1 MTKRGTSGL
10 IVFHSS
16 FGFRHSVLRMFSFFR
31 SSRRKR
37 LLAKPFPPP
46 WLEMLENNVG
56 HYALLPVELQH
67 RLRDATRILVNERT
81 FVGSNGLVVTDE
93 MKVTVAAQAA
103 LLILGGH
110 DYYFD
115 RLGEIFLYPRRV
127 KAALTTY
134 QHRLHGGLGFVDE
147 DAINLGEAWHDRRV
161 RLSWPDVL
169 HGGRDPYDGTNL
181 VLHEFAHHLDGLDG
195 DMGGLPP
202 QETAAKQERW
212 QQVIQQ
218 EYDRLLAEIESGKE
232 TLLDPYGAENEAE
245 FFAVATECFYEQP
258 RELRQEHPDLY
269 AILRDF
275 YHVEPAEW
283 GEQ

>member
-1 MTKRGTSGL
+1 
-10 IVFHSS
+10 
-16 FGFRHSVLRMFSFFR
+16 MFSWLR
-31 SSRRKR
+31 SSRRKK
-37 LLAKPFPPP
+37 LLAEPFPAP
-46 WLEMLENNVG
+46 WLEILASNVG
-56 HYALLPVELQH
+56 HYALLPAELQK
-67 RLRDATRILVNERT
+67 RLREATRILVAERT
-81 FVGSNGLVVTDE
+81 FVGSSGLVVTDE
-93 MKVTVAAQAA
+93 MKVTVSAQAA

-127 KAALTTY
+127 KAALTNY
-134 QHRLHGGLGFVDE
+134 QHRLHSGLGFVDE

-169 HGGRDPYDGTNL
+169 RGGRDPHDGMNL

-202 QETAAKQERW
+202 QETRAKQERW
-212 QQVIQQ
+212 EAVIDR
-218 EYDRLLAEIESGKE
+218 EYGLHLADVELGKE

-245 FFAVATECFYEQP
+245 FFAVATECFYEQGQ
-258 RELRQEHPDLY
+258 ELKQQHPDLY

-275 YHVEPAEW
+275 YKVEPAEW
-283 GEQ
+283 

>member
-1 MTKRGTSGL
+1 MTNDRTSAL
-10 IVFHSS
+10 IALFQFVI
-16 FGFRHSVLRMFSFFR
+16 RHSDFVIVFSFFR
-31 SSRRKR
+31 SSRRKK
-37 LLAKPFPPP
+37 LLAQPFPAP
-46 WLEMLENNVG
+46 WLEVLQNNVG
-56 HYALLPVELQH
+56 HYALLPAKLQQ
-67 RLRDATRILVNERT
+67 RMRDATRILVAERT
-81 FVGSNGLVVTDE
+81 FVGSSGLVVTDE

-115 RLGEIFLYPRRV
+115 RMGQIFLYPRRV

-134 QHRLHGGLGFVDE
+134 QHRLHSGLGFVDE

-161 RLSWPDVL
+161 RLSWPDAL
-169 HGGRDPYDGTNL
+169 RGGRDPHDGINL

-202 QETAAKQERW
+202 QETLAKQARW
-212 QQVIQQ
+212 QHVMEQ
-218 EYDRLLAEIESGKE
+218 EYDRHLADLEAGHD

-258 RELRQEHPDLY
+258 RELQQEHPDLY
-269 AILRDF
+269 EILRDF

-283 GEQ
+283 GA